1 MPVTQFPDE
10 WLAQSVEGLT
20 PERLQELR
28 ATADSSRTLWDCVV
42 TAKIATDAQIIEKLS
57 HRFRLKIADASRLDL
72 TARDGVPEQLA
83 RRYRVLPLR
92 LTDSFL
98 ELGTA
103 NPFDLDAE
111 KALAFATAREI
122 RLFLLPPS
130 KISEKLD
137 EMYRSDK
144 AIDKL
149 LEGMGDQEVTML
161 SNAPPPEE
169 LNISEADASQKPV
182 VRLVDMIIS
191 EGILSRASDIH
202 VEPEEGGVAVRYR
215 IDGVLRQVM
224 KIPRQAGLP
233 LISRIKIMSS
243 LDIAD
248 RLRPQDGR
256 ARVAVNGQ
264 PIDLRVSTLP
274 AQLGEKVVIRILDSR
289 ATVKS
294 LDSLGLNAGEA
305 EAIKRLL
312 ENHEGIL
319 LVTGPTG
326 SGKTTTL
333 YSCINQIKS
342 EGVNIVT
349 VEDPVEYRMQG
360 IVQVQVQE
368 KAGLT
373 FASALRSI
381 LRQDPNV
388 VLIGE
393 IRDRE
398 TAQIAV
404 QASLTGHLVLS
415 TLHTNDAANAVTR
428 LVDIGVEAYKIAAA
442 LRGVVAQRL
451 MRKLC
456 PTCKEVWMEAPA
468 DRLKKW
474 IPKGTPLYRAAGCP
488 DCAMTGYRG
497 RFGIIEVLTVSAEV
511 ERRIAA
517 GETAEHIAGA
527 ARRSGMKGL
536 WDSGLAHVLR
546 GESTL
551 DELTRVVDIPEED
564 DHPTDAAAASRR
576 SASGGKARS
585 GSPQGAAVAFT
596 EPAHSAAPEELT
608 AHFELLEEP
617 EPPRVS
623 GPHGLPARKV
633 LLVDDED
640 SLRKVVK
647 DLLERDGYIV
657 SEARDGV
664 QALDQVD
671 RVGPDIIVLDLNMP
685 GLDGYGVLS
694 HLRSRPATADIPVI
708 VLTAK
713 SDEDNE
719 VRVFELGADD
729 FLTKPFRARALSAR
743 WETVHGHI
751 EPGETPVQA
760 ALRELREETGLEPA
774 RLYNVSRV
782 EAFYRHQTNEVV
794 LIPVFAGVVE
804 ARAAVRHSAEHD
816 RAEWLAP
823 PEASARFAWP
833 RERRALD
840 DVLSILRSGDAGLLE
855 DVLRVC

>member
-1 MPVTQFPDE
+1 MAETYFPDE
-10 WLAQSVEGLT
+10 WLAHSLVEVLT
-20 PERLQELR
+20 PELLGELR
-28 ATADSSRTLWDCVV
+28 GKAAPSATLWETVV
-42 TAKIATDAQIIEKLS
+42 AQKIATDEQILS
-57 HRFRLKIADASRLDL
+57 ALSTRFRLKLADVGQLEPAVKEK
-72 TARDGVPEQLA
+72 VPEQLA
-83 RRYRVLPLR
+83 RRFHVLPLR
-92 LTDSFL
+92 VTDSYL
-98 ELGTA
+98 EVATA

-122 RLFLLPPS
+122 RTLLLAPS
-130 KISEKLD
+130 KIAEKLD
-137 EMYRSDK
+137 ELYRPEK
-144 AIDKL
+144 AVDKL
-149 LEGMGDQEVTML
+149 LQGMGSSAELVQL
-161 SNAPPPEE
+161 SDAPPPEE
-169 LNISEADASQKPV
+169 IAISEAEASQRPV
-182 VRLVDMIIS
+182 VRLVDLIIS
-191 EGILSRASDIH
+191 EGILARSSDIH
-202 VEPEEGGVAVRYR
+202 IEPEEGGVAVRYR

-294 LDSLGLNAGEA
+294 LESLGLNAGET
-305 EAIKRLL
+305 EGIKALL
-312 ENHEGIL
+312 ENHEGII

-373 FASALRSI
+373 FAAALRSI

-388 VLIGE
+388 VLVGE

-442 LRGVVAQRL
+442 LRGVIAQRL

-456 PTCKEVWMEAPA
+456 PTCKEVWMETPP
-468 DRLKKW
+468 DRLRMW
-474 IPKGTPLYRAAGCP
+474 VPKGTPLYRAAGCP

-497 RFGIIEVLTVSAEV
+497 RFSIMEVLPMTQEL

-517 GETAEHIAGA
+517 GETAEQIAGA
-527 ARRSGMKGL
+527 ARRTGMKGL

-551 DELTRVVDIPEED
+551 DELTRVVDIPQED
-564 DHPTDAAAASRR
+564 DGPLASPVETGRR
-576 SASGGKARS
+576 ASGAIARPRFTPAA
-585 GSPQGAAVAFT
+585 GSAVA
-596 EPAHSAAPEELT
+596 EPPPPPLPSPSREALS

-617 EPPRVS
+617 PAPRRS
-623 GPHGLPARKV
+623 GPHGEIAVKV

-640 SLRKVVK
+640 SLRKVMRE
-647 DLLERDGYIV
+647 LLERDGYAV
-657 SEARDGV
+657 TEARDGV

-671 RVGPDIIVLDLNMP
+671 RVGPDIIVLDLNLP

-694 HLRSRPATADIPVI
+694 HLRSRPATAHIPVI

-713 SDEDNE
+713 GDEDNE

-729 FLTKPFRARALSAR
+729 FLMKPFRARALSAR
-743 WETVHGHI
+743 
-751 EPGETPVQA
+751 
-760 ALRELREETGLEPA
+760 LEA
-774 RLYNVSRV
+774 
-782 EAFYRHQTNEVV
+782 V
-794 LIPVFAGVVE
+794 LG
-804 ARAAVRHSAEHD
+804 
-816 RAEWLAP
+816 
-823 PEASARFAWP
+823 
-833 RERRALD
+833 RR
-840 DVLSILRSGDAGLLE
+840 R
-855 DVLRVC
+855 

>member
-1 MPVTQFPDE
+1 MPVNAFPDE

-28 ATADSSRTLWDCVV
+28 AKAESGRTLWATVV
-42 TAKIATDAQIIEKLS
+42 AEKIATDAEIIEKLS
-57 HRFRLKIADASRLDL
+57 HRFRLKLADTSKIDL
-72 TARDGVPEQLA
+72 SARDGVPEQIA
-83 RRYRVLPLR
+83 RRYQVLPLR
-92 LTDSFL
+92 LTDSYL

-122 RLFLLPPS
+122 RLFLLAPS

-149 LEGMGDQEVTML
+149 LEGMGDQEVTTL
-161 SNAPPPEE
+161 KEAPPPEE

-294 LDSLGLNAGEA
+294 LDSLGLNPGEG

-333 YSCINQIKS
+333 YSAINQIKS

-373 FASALRSI
+373 FAAALRSI

-388 VLIGE
+388 VLVGE
-393 IRDRE
+393 IRDKE

-428 LVDIGVEAYKIAAA
+428 LVDIGVESYKIAAS

-456 PTCKEVWMEAPA
+456 PTCKEVWMEAPPE
-468 DRLKKW
+468 RLQRW

-497 RFGIIEVLTVSAEV
+497 RFSILEILTMTPEL
-511 ERRIAA
+511 ERLIAA
-517 GETAEHIAGA
+517 GEAANRIAEA
-527 ARRSGMKGL
+527 AQRGGMKSL
-536 WDSGLAHVLR
+536 WDSGLAHVTR

-551 DELTRVVDIPEED
+551 DELTRVVDIPDEPEA
-564 DHPTDAAAASRR
+564 PQPQARASRGSTAQR
-576 SASGGKARS
+576 SSAPG
-585 GSPQGAAVAFT
+585 T
-596 EPAHSAAPEELT
+596 ESVPHEAAPPAAPVST
-608 AHFELLEEP
+608 HFDLLDEQATP
-617 EPPRVS
+617 ARRS
-623 GPHGLPARKV
+623 GPHGLPASKV

-640 SLRKVVK
+640 SLRKVMR
-647 DLLERDGYIV
+647 DLLERDGYV
-657 SEARDGV
+657 VTEARDGV

-671 RVGPDIIVLDLNMP
+671 RVGPDIIVLDLNLP

-694 HLRSRPATADIPVI
+694 HLRSRPATANIPVI

-713 SDEDNE
+713 GDEDNE

-743 WETVHGHI
+743 
-751 EPGETPVQA
+751 
-760 ALRELREETGLEPA
+760 LEA
-774 RLYNVSRV
+774 
-782 EAFYRHQTNEVV
+782 V
-794 LIPVFAGVVE
+794 LG
-804 ARAAVRHSAEHD
+804 
-816 RAEWLAP
+816 
-823 PEASARFAWP
+823 
-833 RERRALD
+833 RR
-840 DVLSILRSGDAGLLE
+840 R
-855 DVLRVC
+855 

>member
-1 MPVTQFPDE
+1 MADTNFPDE
-10 WLAQSVEGLT
+10 WLAHSLEGVLT
-20 PERLQELR
+20 PELLVELR
-28 ATADSSRTLWDCVV
+28 TKALAGQTLWETLVAQKVV
-42 TAKIATDAQIIEKLS
+42 NDEQILTALS
-57 HRFRLKIADASRLDL
+57 TRFRLKLADVKEVDL
-72 TARDGVPEQLA
+72 TVKEKVPEQLA
-83 RRYRVLPLR
+83 RRYQILPLR
-92 LTDSFL
+92 VTDSFL
-98 ELGTA
+98 EIATA

-122 RLFLLPPS
+122 RMQLLAPS

-137 EMYRSDK
+137 EVYRPEKTLDK
-144 AIDKL
+144 MFQQM
-149 LEGMGDQEVTML
+149 EGSPELVQLVEEVGPDEIAV
-161 SNAPPPEE
+161 SEE
-169 LNISEADASQKPV
+169 QASQRPI
-182 VRLVDMIIS
+182 VRLVDLIIS
-191 EGILSRASDIH
+191 EAILARSSDIH
-202 VEPEEGGVAVRYR
+202 IEPEEGGVAVRYR
-215 IDGVLRQVM
+215 IDGVLRQQM

-274 AQLGEKVVIRILDSR
+274 ASLGEKVVIRILDSR

-294 LDSLGLNAGEA
+294 LDSLGLNPQEV
-305 EAIKRLL
+305 EAIRRLL

-415 TLHTNDAANAVTR
+415 TLHTNDASNAVTR

-442 LRGVVAQRL
+442 LRGVLAQRL

-456 PTCKEVWMEAPA
+456 PTCKEVWIEAPA

-474 IPKGTPLYRAAGCP
+474 VPKGTPLYRAAGCP

-497 RFGIIEVLTVSAEV
+497 RFSIVEVLTVTAEV
-511 ERRIAA
+511 ERRIAS

-527 ARRSGMKGL
+527 ARRGGMKGL
-536 WDSGLAHVLR
+536 WESGLEHVLR

-551 DELTRVVDIPEED
+551 DELTRVVDIPQED
-564 DHPTDAAAASRR
+564 ERPSGPAAAPRR
-576 SASGGKARS
+576 PG
-585 GSPQGAAVAFT
+585 GAAPQPYLA
-596 EPAHSAAPEELT
+596 PHSGAALGADT
-608 AHFELLEEP
+608 APDALVEHFELLEEP
-617 EPPRVS
+617 APPRVS
-623 GPHGLPARKV
+623 GAHGAPARKV

-685 GLDGYGVLS
+685 GLDG
-694 HLRSRPATADIPVI
+694 
-708 VLTAK
+708 
-713 SDEDNE
+713 
-719 VRVFELGADD
+719 
-729 FLTKPFRARALSAR
+729 
-743 WETVHGHI
+743 
-751 EPGETPVQA
+751 
-760 ALRELREETGLEPA
+760 
-774 RLYNVSRV
+774 
-782 EAFYRHQTNEVV
+782 
-794 LIPVFAGVVE
+794 
-804 ARAAVRHSAEHD
+804 
-816 RAEWLAP
+816 
-823 PEASARFAWP
+823 
-833 RERRALD
+833 
-840 DVLSILRSGDAGLLE
+840 
-855 DVLRVC
+855 

>member
-1 MPVTQFPDE
+1 MADTPFPDE
-10 WLAQSVEGLT
+10 WLVHSLSLEGVLT
-20 PERLQELR
+20 PERLTELR
-28 ATADSSRTLWDCVV
+28 AKAPPGQTLWQALVAEKV
-42 TAKIATDAQIIEKLS
+42 ATDEQILTALS
-57 HRFRLKIADASRLDL
+57 TRFRLKLADVHAVNP
-72 TARDGVPEQLA
+72 AVKEKVPEALA
-83 RRYRVLPLR
+83 RRYHILPLR
-92 LTDSFL
+92 VTDSFL
-98 ELGTA
+98 EVATA

-122 RLFLLPPS
+122 RMLLLSPS
-130 KISEKLD
+130 KIAEKLD
-137 EMYRSDK
+137 ELYRPEK
-144 AIDKL
+144 AVDKL
-149 LEGMGDQEVTML
+149 LEGMESSAEFEHLQERQP
-161 SNAPPPEE
+161 ADE
-169 LNISEADASQKPV
+169 IAASEAEASQRPV
-182 VRLVDMIIS
+182 VRLVDLIIS
-191 EGILSRASDIH
+191 EGILARSSDIH
-202 VEPEEGGVAVRYR
+202 IEPEEGGVAVRYR

-233 LISRIKIMSS
+233 LISRIKIMSA

-274 AQLGEKVVIRILDSR
+274 AALGEKVVIRILDSR

-294 LDSLGLNAGEA
+294 LESLGLNANETDG
-305 EAIKRLL
+305 IKRLL
-312 ENHEGIL
+312 ENHEGII

-388 VLIGE
+388 VLVGE

-456 PTCKEVWMEAPA
+456 PTCKEVWMEAPPE
-468 DRLKKW
+468 RLKKW
-474 IPKGTPLYRAAGCP
+474 LPIGTPLYRAAGCP

-497 RFGIIEVLTVSAEV
+497 RFSILEVMTMSPEL

-517 GETAEHIAGA
+517 GETADKIAA
-527 ARRSGMKGL
+527 AGRRAGMKFL
-536 WDSGLAHVLR
+536 WESGLAHVLR
-546 GESTL
+546 GESTI
-551 DELTRVVDIPEED
+551 DELLRVVDIPVEEEQVAE
-564 DHPTDAAAASRR
+564 P
-576 SASGGKARS
+576 
-585 GSPQGAAVAFT
+585 AVASPLPPPAPSGRAAGHARAGPPASPSAHP
-596 EPAHSAAPEELT
+596 EPLG
-608 AHFELLEEP
+608 AHFDLLEEP
-617 EPPRVS
+617 PAPRTS
-623 GPHGLPARKV
+623 GAHGEPARKV

-640 SLRKVVK
+640 SLRKVMK
-647 DLLERDGYIV
+647 DLLERDGYLV
-657 SEARDGV
+657 TEARDGV

-671 RVGPDIIVLDLNMP
+671 RVGPDIIVLDLNLP

-694 HLRSRPATADIPVI
+694 HLRSRPATATIPVI

-713 SDEDNE
+713 GDEDNE

-729 FLTKPFRARALSAR
+729 FLSKPFRARALSAR
-743 WETVHGHI
+743 
-751 EPGETPVQA
+751 
-760 ALRELREETGLEPA
+760 LEA
-774 RLYNVSRV
+774 
-782 EAFYRHQTNEVV
+782 V
-794 LIPVFAGVVE
+794 LG
-804 ARAAVRHSAEHD
+804 R
-816 RAEWLAP
+816 
-823 PEASARFAWP
+823 
-833 RERRALD
+833 RRAH
-840 DVLSILRSGDAGLLE
+840 
-855 DVLRVC
+855 

>member
-1 MPVTQFPDE
+1 MPVASFPDE
-10 WLAQSVEGLT
+10 WLAQSLEGLIT
-20 PERLQELR
+20 PELLDQLR
-28 ATADSSRTLWDCVV
+28 GKAESGRTLWEMLV
-42 TAKIATDAQIIEKLS
+42 AEKLATDAEIIDKLS
-57 HRFRLKIADASRLDL
+57 HRFRLKIADTTKMDASGRE
-72 TARDGVPEQLA
+72 GVPEQLA

-98 ELGTA
+98 ELATS

-122 RLFLLPPS
+122 RLLLLAPS
-130 KISEKLD
+130 KINEKLD
-137 EMYRSDK
+137 EMYRPEK

-149 LEGMGDQEVTML
+149 LEGMGDAEVTTL
-161 SNAPPPEE
+161 KDAPAPEE

-294 LDSLGLNAGEA
+294 LDSLGLNPGEA

-312 ENHEGIL
+312 ENHEGII

-333 YSCINQIKS
+333 YSAINQIKS

-349 VEDPVEYRMQG
+349 VEDPVEYRMPG

-373 FASALRSI
+373 FAAALRSI

-393 IRDRE
+393 IRDKE

-428 LVDIGVEAYKIAAA
+428 LVDIGVEAYKIAAS

-456 PTCKEVWMEAPA
+456 PTCKEVWMEAPPE
-468 DRLKKW
+468 RLRRW
-474 IPKGTPLYRAAGCP
+474 IPAGTPLYRHAGCP

-497 RFGIIEVLTVSAEV
+497 RFSILEILTMSPEL
-511 ERRIAA
+511 ERRIAG
-517 GETAEHIAGA
+517 GEAADRIADA
-527 ARRSGMKGL
+527 AKRGGMKTL
-536 WDSGLAHVLR
+536 WDSGLAHVTR
-546 GESTL
+546 GESTIE
-551 DELTRVVDIPEED
+551 ELCRVVDIPSEEA
-564 DHPTDAAAASRR
+564 PAEPEAAARAPGTRQ
-576 SASGGKARS
+576 SGAGPLEGMRFTPAPGTVTVPVEPVSTHFDLLEEAAPPQRRS
-585 GSPQGAAVAFT
+585 GSHGQ
-596 EPAHSAAPEELT
+596 PAS
-608 AHFELLEEP
+608 
-617 EPPRVS
+617 
-623 GPHGLPARKV
+623 KV

-640 SLRKVVK
+640 SLRKVMK

-657 SEARDGV
+657 TEARDGV

-671 RVGPDIIVLDLNMP
+671 RVGPDIIVLDLNLP

-694 HLRSRPATADIPVI
+694 HLRSRPATANIPVI

-713 SDEDNE
+713 GDEDNE

-729 FLTKPFRARALSAR
+729 FLTKPFRARAL
-743 WETVHGHI
+743 T
-751 EPGETPVQA
+751 
-760 ALRELREETGLEPA
+760 A
-774 RLYNVSRV
+774 RL
-782 EAFYRHQTNEVV
+782 EAV
-794 LIPVFAGVVE
+794 LG
-804 ARAAVRHSAEHD
+804 
-816 RAEWLAP
+816 
-823 PEASARFAWP
+823 
-833 RERRALD
+833 RR
-840 DVLSILRSGDAGLLE
+840 R
-855 DVLRVC
+855 

>member
-1 MPVTQFPDE
+1 MPVNAFPDE

-28 ATADSSRTLWDCVV
+28 GKAESGRTLWASVV
-42 TAKIATDAQIIEKLS
+42 AEKIATDAEIIEKLS
-57 HRFRLKIADASRLDL
+57 HRFRLKVADTSKIDL

-83 RRYRVLPLR
+83 RRYHVLPLR

-122 RLFLLPPS
+122 RLFLLAPS
-130 KISEKLD
+130 RISEKLD

-149 LEGMGDQEVTML
+149 LEGMGDQEVMTL
-161 SNAPPPEE
+161 KDAPPPEE

-294 LDSLGLNAGEA
+294 LDTLGLNPGEA

-333 YSCINQIKS
+333 YSAINQIKS

-373 FASALRSI
+373 FAAALRSI

-388 VLIGE
+388 VLVGE
-393 IRDRE
+393 IRDKE

-428 LVDIGVEAYKIAAA
+428 LVDIGVESYKIAAS

-456 PTCKEVWMEAPA
+456 PTCKEVWMEAPPE
-468 DRLKKW
+468 RLRRW
-474 IPKGTPLYRAAGCP
+474 IPSGTPLYRAAGCP

-497 RFGIIEVLTVSAEV
+497 RFSILEILTMTPEL
-511 ERRIAA
+511 ERLIAA
-517 GETAEHIAGA
+517 GEAADRIAQA
-527 ARRSGMKGL
+527 AQRGGMKSL
-536 WDSGLAHVLR
+536 WDSGLAHVAR

-551 DELTRVVDIPEED
+551 DELTRVVDIPDEPEA
-564 DHPTDAAAASRR
+564 PPQAETRASRG
-576 SASGGKARS
+576 SAGVRRP
-585 GSPQGAAVAFT
+585 SPPGTFGVPQ
-596 EPAHSAAPEELT
+596 EAAPPAAPVST
-608 AHFELLEEP
+608 HFDLLEEHSP
-617 EPPRVS
+617 
-623 GPHGLPARKV
+623 PARRSGAHGQPASKV

-640 SLRKVVK
+640 SLRKVMR
-647 DLLERDGYIV
+647 DLLERDGYV
-657 SEARDGV
+657 VTEARDGV

-671 RVGPDIIVLDLNMP
+671 RVGPDIIVLDLNLP

-694 HLRSRPATADIPVI
+694 HLRSRPATANIPVI

-713 SDEDNE
+713 GDEDNE

-743 WETVHGHI
+743 
-751 EPGETPVQA
+751 
-760 ALRELREETGLEPA
+760 LEA
-774 RLYNVSRV
+774 
-782 EAFYRHQTNEVV
+782 V
-794 LIPVFAGVVE
+794 LG
-804 ARAAVRHSAEHD
+804 
-816 RAEWLAP
+816 
-823 PEASARFAWP
+823 
-833 RERRALD
+833 RR
-840 DVLSILRSGDAGLLE
+840 R
-855 DVLRVC
+855 

>member
-1 MPVTQFPDE
+1 MADTNFPDE
-10 WLAQSVEGLT
+10 WLVHSLEGVLT
-20 PERLQELR
+20 PERLVELR
-28 ATADSSRTLWDCVV
+28 AKAVPQATLWETLV
-42 TAKIATDAQIIEKLS
+42 AQRVASDDQILS
-57 HRFRLKIADASRLDL
+57 ALSTRFRLKLADLANMDPA
-72 TARDGVPEQLA
+72 AREKVPEQVA
-83 RRYRVLPLR
+83 RRYRILPLQA
-92 LTDSFL
+92 TDSYL
-98 ELGTA
+98 EVATA

-122 RLFLLPPS
+122 RMRLLAPS
-130 KISEKLD
+130 KIAEKLD
-137 EMYRSDK
+137 ELYRPEK
-144 AIDKL
+144 ALDKL
-149 LEGMGDQEVTML
+149 LSGMESSAELVQLQEQL
-161 SNAPPPEE
+161 APDE
-169 LNISEADASQKPV
+169 IAASEAEASQRPV
-182 VRLVDMIIS
+182 VRLVDLIIS
-191 EGILSRASDIH
+191 EGILARSSDIH
-202 VEPEEGGVAVRYR
+202 IEPEEGGVAVRYR

-274 AQLGEKVVIRILDSR
+274 ASLGEKVVIRILDSR

-294 LDSLGLNAGEA
+294 LESLGLSPGET

-312 ENHEGIL
+312 ENREGIL

-349 VEDPVEYRMQG
+349 VEDPVEYRMPG

-456 PTCKEVWMEAPA
+456 PTCKEVWMETPP
-468 DRLKKW
+468 DRIKPW
-474 IPKGTPLYRAAGCP
+474 VPTGTPLYRAAGCP

-497 RFGIIEVLTVSAEV
+497 RFSILEVLTVSPEV

-517 GETAEHIAGA
+517 GETAEHIATA
-527 ARRSGMKGL
+527 ARRSGMKSL

-551 DELTRVVDIPEED
+551 DELTRVVEIPQDDDAPPEAPSAPRKSGAVRAPSRLSPHGETALIPE
-564 DHPTDAAAASRR
+564 P
-576 SASGGKARS
+576 
-585 GSPQGAAVAFT
+585 V
-596 EPAHSAAPEELT
+596 AAPDTLT
-608 AHFELLEEP
+608 ANFELLEEP
-617 EPPRVS
+617 APPRRS
-623 GPHGLPARKV
+623 GPHGQPAIKV

-640 SLRKVVK
+640 SLRKVMR
-647 DLLERDGYIV
+647 DLLERDGYDV
-657 SEARDGV
+657 AEARDGV
-664 QALDQVD
+664 QALDQID
-671 RVGPDIIVLDLNMP
+671 RVGPDIIVLDLNLP

-694 HLRSRPATADIPVI
+694 HLRSRPATAAIPVI

-713 SDEDNE
+713 GDEDNE

-743 WETVHGHI
+743 
-751 EPGETPVQA
+751 
-760 ALRELREETGLEPA
+760 LEA
-774 RLYNVSRV
+774 
-782 EAFYRHQTNEVV
+782 V
-794 LIPVFAGVVE
+794 LG
-804 ARAAVRHSAEHD
+804 
-816 RAEWLAP
+816 
-823 PEASARFAWP
+823 
-833 RERRALD
+833 RR
-840 DVLSILRSGDAGLLE
+840 R
-855 DVLRVC
+855 

>member
-1 MPVTQFPDE
+1 MADTNFPDE
-10 WLAQSVEGLT
+10 WLARSLEGVLS
-20 PERLQELR
+20 PELLVELR
-28 ATADSSRTLWDCVV
+28 TKAQPGQTLWETLVAQKIVSDDQIL
-42 TAKIATDAQIIEKLS
+42 TALS
-57 HRFRLKIADASRLDL
+57 TRFRLKLADVKDV
-72 TARDGVPEQLA
+72 DPGVKEKVPEQLA
-83 RRYRVLPLR
+83 RRYHVLPLR
-92 LTDSFL
+92 VTDSFL
-98 ELGTA
+98 EVATA

-111 KALAFATAREI
+111 KTLAFATAREI
-122 RLFLLPPS
+122 RMQLLAPS
-130 KISEKLD
+130 KINEKLD
-137 EMYRSDK
+137 ELYRPEKALDK
-144 AIDKL
+144 MFQQM
-149 LEGMGDQEVTML
+149 EGSPEMVQLVEAG
-161 SNAPPPEE
+161 PEE
-169 LNISEADASQKPV
+169 IAVSEEQASQRPI
-182 VRLVDMIIS
+182 VRLVDLIIS
-191 EGILSRASDIH
+191 EAILARSSDIH
-202 VEPEEGGVAVRYR
+202 IEPEEGGVAVRYR
-215 IDGVLRQVM
+215 IDGVLRQQM

-274 AQLGEKVVIRILDSR
+274 AALGEKVVIRILDSR
-289 ATVKS
+289 ATVKT
-294 LDSLGLNAGEA
+294 LDSLGLSPDEVEG
-305 EAIKRLL
+305 IGRLL

-388 VLIGE
+388 VLVGE

-456 PTCKEVWMEAPA
+456 PTCKEVWMEAPP
-468 DRLKKW
+468 DRLKPW

-497 RFGIIEVLTVSAEV
+497 RFSIMEVLTVTPEV
-511 ERRIAA
+511 ESRIAA
-517 GETAEHIAGA
+517 GEPAERIAKA
-527 ARRSGMKGL
+527 ARHGGMKSL

-546 GESTL
+546 GESTV
-551 DELTRVVDIPEED
+551 DELMRVVDVPQED
-564 DHPTDAAAASRR
+564 VAEPVPAPGGRRPSSGMSASR
-576 SASGGKARS
+576 G
-585 GSPQGAAVAFT
+585 T
-596 EPAHSAAPEELT
+596 PAPPAGTFAAPPATSPVEPLA
-608 AHFELLEEP
+608 AHFDLLEEP
-617 EPPRVS
+617 PRSRVS
-623 GPHGLPARKV
+623 GPHGELAVKV

-640 SLRKVVK
+640 SLRKVMR
-647 DLLERDGYIV
+647 DLLERDGYSV

-664 QALDQVD
+664 QALDQID
-671 RVGPDIIVLDLNMP
+671 RVGPDIIVLDLNLP

-694 HLRSRPATADIPVI
+694 HLRSRPATASIPVI

-713 SDEDNE
+713 GDEDNE

-743 WETVHGHI
+743 
-751 EPGETPVQA
+751 
-760 ALRELREETGLEPA
+760 LEA
-774 RLYNVSRV
+774 
-782 EAFYRHQTNEVV
+782 V
-794 LIPVFAGVVE
+794 LG
-804 ARAAVRHSAEHD
+804 
-816 RAEWLAP
+816 
-823 PEASARFAWP
+823 
-833 RERRALD
+833 RR
-840 DVLSILRSGDAGLLE
+840 R
-855 DVLRVC
+855 

>member
-1 MPVTQFPDE
+1 MADTNFPDE
-10 WLAQSVEGLT
+10 WLARSLEGVLS
-20 PERLQELR
+20 PELLVELR
-28 ATADSSRTLWDCVV
+28 TKAQPGQTLWETLVAQKIVSDDQIL
-42 TAKIATDAQIIEKLS
+42 TALS
-57 HRFRLKIADASRLDL
+57 TRFRLKLADVKDV
-72 TARDGVPEQLA
+72 DPGVKEKVPEQLA
-83 RRYRVLPLR
+83 RRYHVLPLR
-92 LTDSFL
+92 VTDSFL
-98 ELGTA
+98 EVATA

-111 KALAFATAREI
+111 KTLAFATAREI
-122 RLFLLPPS
+122 RMQLLAPS
-130 KISEKLD
+130 KINEKLD
-137 EMYRSDK
+137 ELYRPEKALDK
-144 AIDKL
+144 MFQQM
-149 LEGMGDQEVTML
+149 EGSPEMVQLVEAG
-161 SNAPPPEE
+161 PEE
-169 LNISEADASQKPV
+169 IAVSEEQASQRPI
-182 VRLVDMIIS
+182 VRLVDLIIS
-191 EGILSRASDIH
+191 EAILARSSDIH
-202 VEPEEGGVAVRYR
+202 IEPEEGGVAVRYR
-215 IDGVLRQVM
+215 IDGVLRQQM

-274 AQLGEKVVIRILDSR
+274 AALGEKVVIRILDSR
-289 ATVKS
+289 ATVKT
-294 LDSLGLNAGEA
+294 LDSLGLSPDEVEG
-305 EAIKRLL
+305 IGRLL

-388 VLIGE
+388 VLVGE

-456 PTCKEVWMEAPA
+456 PTCKEVWMEAPP
-468 DRLKKW
+468 DRLKPW

-497 RFGIIEVLTVSAEV
+497 RFSIMEVLTVTPEV
-511 ERRIAA
+511 ESRIAA
-517 GETAEHIAGA
+517 GEPAERIAKA
-527 ARRSGMKGL
+527 ARRGGMKSL

-546 GESTL
+546 GESTV
-551 DELTRVVDIPEED
+551 DELMRVVDVPQED
-564 DHPTDAAAASRR
+564 VAEPVPAPGGRRPSSGMSASR
-576 SASGGKARS
+576 G
-585 GSPQGAAVAFT
+585 T
-596 EPAHSAAPEELT
+596 PAPPAGTFAAPPATSPVEPLA
-608 AHFELLEEP
+608 AHFDLLEEP
-617 EPPRVS
+617 PRPRVS
-623 GPHGLPARKV
+623 GPHGELAVKV

-640 SLRKVVK
+640 SLRKVMR
-647 DLLERDGYIV
+647 DLLERDGYSV

-664 QALDQVD
+664 QALDQID
-671 RVGPDIIVLDLNMP
+671 RVGPDIIVLDLNLP

-694 HLRSRPATADIPVI
+694 HLRSRPATASIPVI

-713 SDEDNE
+713 GDEDNE

-743 WETVHGHI
+743 
-751 EPGETPVQA
+751 
-760 ALRELREETGLEPA
+760 LEA
-774 RLYNVSRV
+774 
-782 EAFYRHQTNEVV
+782 V
-794 LIPVFAGVVE
+794 LG
-804 ARAAVRHSAEHD
+804 
-816 RAEWLAP
+816 
-823 PEASARFAWP
+823 
-833 RERRALD
+833 RR
-840 DVLSILRSGDAGLLE
+840 R
-855 DVLRVC
+855 

>member
-1 MPVTQFPDE
+1 MAEKYFPDE
-10 WLAQSVEGLT
+10 WLVPSLGEVLT
-20 PERLQELR
+20 PELLAELR
-28 ATADSSRTLWDCVV
+28 GKAEPSATLWDTLV
-42 TAKIATDAQIIEKLS
+42 AGKIATDERILTALS
-57 HRFRLKIADASRLDL
+57 TRFRLKLADLAQLEP
-72 TARDGVPEQLA
+72 AVKEKVPEQLA
-83 RRYRVLPLR
+83 RRFHVLPIR
-92 LTDSFL
+92 VTDSFL
-98 ELGTA
+98 EVATA

-111 KALAFATAREI
+111 KALAFATAREV
-122 RLFLLPPS
+122 RTLLLAPS

-137 EMYRSDK
+137 ELYRPEK
-144 AIDKL
+144 AVDKL
-149 LEGMGDQEVTML
+149 LQGMETSAELVQLADQP
-161 SNAPPPEE
+161 APEE
-169 LNISEADASQKPV
+169 IVISEAEASQRPV
-182 VRLVDMIIS
+182 VRLVDLIIS
-191 EGILSRASDIH
+191 EGILQRSSDIH
-202 VEPEEGGVAVRYR
+202 IEPEEGGVAVRYR

-233 LISRIKIMSS
+233 LISRIKIMSA

-274 AQLGEKVVIRILDSR
+274 ASLGEKVVIRILDSR

-294 LDSLGLNAGEA
+294 LDSLGLSAGES
-305 EAIKRLL
+305 EAIRALL
-312 ENHEGIL
+312 DNREGII

-333 YSCINQIKS
+333 YSCINLIKS

-349 VEDPVEYRMQG
+349 VEDPVEYRIQG

-373 FASALRSI
+373 FAAALRSI

-451 MRKLC
+451 MRRLC
-456 PTCKEVWMEAPA
+456 PTCKEVWMETPSERLAP
-468 DRLKKW
+468 W
-474 IPKGTPLYRAAGCP
+474 VPKGTPLYRAAGCP

-497 RFGIIEVLTVSAEV
+497 RFSIIEVLSVTAEV

-517 GETAEHIAGA
+517 GETAEHIATA
-527 ARRSGMKGL
+527 ARRAGMKGM

-551 DELTRVVDIPEED
+551 DELTRVVDGPQAD
-564 DHPTDAAAASRR
+564 DGP
-576 SASGGKARS
+576 
-585 GSPQGAAVAFT
+585 SP
-596 EPAHSAAPEELT
+596 PSAAPGRRSSGATRQPGIASPAGATVAERLAPAANELS

-617 EPPRVS
+617 AAPRRS
-623 GPHGLPARKV
+623 GPQGEIAVKV

-640 SLRKVVK
+640 SLRKVMRE
-647 DLLERDGYIV
+647 LLERDGYVV

-671 RVGPDIIVLDLNMP
+671 RVGPDIIVLDLNLP

-713 SDEDNE
+713 GDEDNE

-743 WETVHGHI
+743 
-751 EPGETPVQA
+751 
-760 ALRELREETGLEPA
+760 LEA
-774 RLYNVSRV
+774 
-782 EAFYRHQTNEVV
+782 V
-794 LIPVFAGVVE
+794 LG
-804 ARAAVRHSAEHD
+804 
-816 RAEWLAP
+816 
-823 PEASARFAWP
+823 
-833 RERRALD
+833 RR
-840 DVLSILRSGDAGLLE
+840 R
-855 DVLRVC
+855 

>member
-10 WLAQSVEGLT
+10 WLAQSLEGLT
-20 PERLQELR
+20 PERLQALR
-28 ATADSSRTLWDCVV
+28 AKAESGRTLWECLV
-42 TAKIATDAQIIEKLS
+42 AEKIATDAEIIDKLS
-57 HRFRLKIADASRLDL
+57 HRFRLKVGDASKIDV

-122 RLFLLPPS
+122 RLFLLAPS

-137 EMYRSDK
+137 EMYRADK

-149 LEGMGDQEVTML
+149 LEGMGDEEVMTTL
-161 SNAPPPEE
+161 SEAPPPEE

-294 LDSLGLNAGEA
+294 LDSLGLNPGEA

-333 YSCINQIKS
+333 YSAINQIKS

-373 FASALRSI
+373 FAAALRSI

-388 VLIGE
+388 VLVGE
-393 IRDRE
+393 IRDKE

-428 LVDIGVEAYKIAAA
+428 LVDIGVESYKIAAS

-456 PTCKEVWMEAPA
+456 LTCKEVWMEAPPE
-468 DRLKKW
+468 RLRRW

-497 RFGIIEVLTVSAEV
+497 RFSILEILTMTPEL
-511 ERRIAA
+511 ERLIAA
-517 GETAEHIAGA
+517 GEVADRIADA
-527 ARRSGMKGL
+527 AQRGGMKSL
-536 WDSGLAHVLR
+536 WDSGLAHVTR

-551 DELTRVVDIPEED
+551 EELTRVVDIPAEAEAPS
-564 DHPTDAAAASRR
+564 HP
-576 SASGGKARS
+576 
-585 GSPQGAAVAFT
+585 
-596 EPAHSAAPEELT
+596 PAPVIAAPERASPVST
-608 AHFELLEEP
+608 VFDLLEEP
-617 EPPRVS
+617 AP
-623 GPHGLPARKV
+623 PARRSGAHGQPASKV

-640 SLRKVVK
+640 SLRKVMR

-657 SEARDGV
+657 TEARDGV

-671 RVGPDIIVLDLNMP
+671 RVGPDIIVLDLNLP

-694 HLRSRPATADIPVI
+694 HLRSRPATANIPVI

-713 SDEDNE
+713 GDEDNE

-743 WETVHGHI
+743 
-751 EPGETPVQA
+751 
-760 ALRELREETGLEPA
+760 LEA
-774 RLYNVSRV
+774 
-782 EAFYRHQTNEVV
+782 V
-794 LIPVFAGVVE
+794 LG
-804 ARAAVRHSAEHD
+804 
-816 RAEWLAP
+816 
-823 PEASARFAWP
+823 
-833 RERRALD
+833 RR
-840 DVLSILRSGDAGLLE
+840 R
-855 DVLRVC
+855 

>member
-1 MPVTQFPDE
+1 MTDIAFPDE
-10 WLAQSVEGLT
+10 WLGRSLEGILT
-20 PERLQELR
+20 PERLDEVR
-28 ATADSSRTLWDCVV
+28 GKAEPNRTLWETLVAQNVV
-42 TAKIATDAQIIEKLS
+42 SDEQILDALS
-57 HRFRLKIADASRLDL
+57 SRFRLKICDL
-72 TARDGVPEQLA
+72 TQLDAKVKDGIPEALA
-83 RRYRVLPLR
+83 RRYRILPLR

-98 ELGTA
+98 EVATA

-111 KALAFATAREI
+111 KALAFATAREV
-122 RLFLLPPS
+122 RTLLLSPS
-130 KISEKLD
+130 KIAEKLD
-137 EMYRSDK
+137 EMYRPEKSL
-144 AIDKL
+144 DKL
-149 LEGMGDQEVTML
+149 LDSMEGSAELVQLADQHD
-161 SNAPPPEE
+161 AEE
-169 LNISEADASQKPV
+169 INVSAEEASQRPV
-182 VRLVDMIIS
+182 VRLVDLIIS

-202 VEPEEGGVAVRYR
+202 IEPEEGGVAVRYR

-224 KIPRQAGLP
+224 KIPRAAGLP
-233 LISRIKIMSS
+233 LISRIKIMSA

-274 AQLGEKVVIRILDSR
+274 ASLGEKVVIRILDPR

-294 LDSLGLNAGEA
+294 LDSLGMIAGEV
-305 EAIKRLL
+305 EAINRLL
-312 ENHEGIL
+312 QNHEGII

-333 YSCINQIKS
+333 YSAIRQIQS

-349 VEDPVEYRMQG
+349 VEDPVEYRIAG

-388 VLIGE
+388 LLVGE
-393 IRDRE
+393 IRDKE

-415 TLHTNDAANAVTR
+415 TLHTNDAPNAVTR

-456 PTCKEVWMEAPA
+456 PTCKEVWMESPP
-468 DRLKKW
+468 DRIKRW
-474 IPKGTPLYRAAGCP
+474 IPQGTPLYRAAGCP
-488 DCAMTGYRG
+488 DCTMTGYRG
-497 RFGIIEVLTVSAEV
+497 RFSIVEVLEVTPEV

-517 GETAEHIAGA
+517 GATADKISEA
-527 ARRSGMKGL
+527 ARRGGMKTL

-546 GESTL
+546 GESTI
-551 DELTRVVDIPEED
+551 DELMRVVDVPQEE
-564 DHPTDAAAASRR
+564 
-576 SASGGKARS
+576 
-585 GSPQGAAVAFT
+585 
-596 EPAHSAAPEELT
+596 EAPEEP
-608 AHFELLEEP
+608 AP
-617 EPPRVS
+617 APAGAGARVS
-623 GPHGLPARKV
+623 GPRRVSGATVAPAAVSTHFDLLEETTAHPARSIIKV

-640 SLRKVVK
+640 SLRRVMK
-647 DLLERDGYIV
+647 DLLERDGYQV

-664 QALDQVD
+664 QALYQVD
-671 RVGPDIIVLDLNMP
+671 RVGPDIIVLDLNLP

-694 HLRSRPATADIPVI
+694 HLRSRPATAAIPVI

-713 SDEDNE
+713 GDEDNE

-729 FLTKPFRARALSAR
+729 FLTKPFRPRALSAR
-743 WETVHGHI
+743 
-751 EPGETPVQA
+751 
-760 ALRELREETGLEPA
+760 LEA
-774 RLYNVSRV
+774 
-782 EAFYRHQTNEVV
+782 V
-794 LIPVFAGVVE
+794 LG
-804 ARAAVRHSAEHD
+804 
-816 RAEWLAP
+816 
-823 PEASARFAWP
+823 
-833 RERRALD
+833 RR
-840 DVLSILRSGDAGLLE
+840 RT
-855 DVLRVC
+855 

>member
-1 MPVTQFPDE
+1 MPVNSFPDE
-10 WLAQSVEGLT
+10 WLAQSFEALT
-20 PERLQELR
+20 PERLQQLR
-28 ATADSSRTLWDCVV
+28 AKSESGRTLWECVV
-42 TAKIATDAQIIEKLS
+42 AEKIATDAEIVDKLA
-57 HRFRLKIADASRLDL
+57 HRFRLKVADVGKIDQ
-72 TARDGVPEQLA
+72 TARDSVPEQIA
-83 RRYRVLPLR
+83 RRHRVLPLR
-92 LTDSFL
+92 LTDSYL

-103 NPFDLDAE
+103 NPLDIDAE

-122 RLFLLPPS
+122 RLFLLAPS

-149 LEGMGDQEVTML
+149 LEGMGDQEVTTL
-161 SNAPPPEE
+161 PEAAAPEE

-202 VEPEEGGVAVRYR
+202 VEPEEGGVSVRYR

-294 LDSLGLNAGEA
+294 LDTLGLNPGEA

-333 YSCINQIKS
+333 YSAINQIKG

-373 FASALRSI
+373 FAAALRSI

-388 VLIGE
+388 VLVGE
-393 IRDRE
+393 IRDKE

-428 LVDIGVEAYKIAAA
+428 LVDIGVESYKIAAS

-451 MRKLC
+451 MRRLC
-456 PTCKEVWMEAPA
+456 PTCKEVWMEAPPE
-468 DRLKKW
+468 RLRRW
-474 IPKGTPLYRAAGCP
+474 VPTGTPLYRAGGCP

-497 RFGIIEVLTVSAEV
+497 RFSILEILTMTAEL
-511 ERRIAA
+511 ERLIAA
-517 GETAEHIAGA
+517 GEAADRIAEA
-527 ARRSGMKGL
+527 AQRGGMKSL
-536 WDSGLAHVLR
+536 WDSGLAHVVR

-551 DELTRVVDIPEED
+551 EELTRVVDIPAEPEA
-564 DHPTDAAAASRR
+564 P
-576 SASGGKARS
+576 AR
-585 GSPQGAAVAFT
+585 P
-596 EPAHSAAPEELT
+596 PAPVPVTRERAAPVST
-608 AHFELLEEP
+608 IFDLLEEQAP
-617 EPPRVS
+617 
-623 GPHGLPARKV
+623 PARGSGAHGQPASKV

-640 SLRKVVK
+640 SLRKVMR

-657 SEARDGV
+657 TEARDGV

-671 RVGPDIIVLDLNMP
+671 RVGPDIIVLDLNLP

-694 HLRSRPATADIPVI
+694 HLRSRPATANIPVI

-713 SDEDNE
+713 GDEDNE

-743 WETVHGHI
+743 
-751 EPGETPVQA
+751 
-760 ALRELREETGLEPA
+760 LEA
-774 RLYNVSRV
+774 
-782 EAFYRHQTNEVV
+782 V
-794 LIPVFAGVVE
+794 LG
-804 ARAAVRHSAEHD
+804 
-816 RAEWLAP
+816 
-823 PEASARFAWP
+823 
-833 RERRALD
+833 RR
-840 DVLSILRSGDAGLLE
+840 R
-855 DVLRVC
+855 

>member
-1 MPVTQFPDE
+1 MADTHFPDE
-10 WLAQSVEGLT
+10 WLAHSLGDVL
-20 PERLQELR
+20 PPDRLLELR
-28 ATADSSRTLWDCVV
+28 GKAAPGATLWECVV
-42 TAKIATDAQIIEKLS
+42 AEKLATDEQILTALS
-57 HRFRLKIADASRLDL
+57 TRFRLKLADVRLIEPSVKEK
-72 TARDGVPEQLA
+72 VPEQLA
-83 RRYRVLPLR
+83 RRFHVLPLR
-92 LTDSFL
+92 VTDSYL
-98 ELGTA
+98 EVATA

-111 KALAFATAREI
+111 KALAFATAREV
-122 RLFLLPPS
+122 RTLLLAPS

-137 EMYRSDK
+137 ELYRPEK
-144 AIDKL
+144 AVDKL
-149 LEGMGDQEVTML
+149 LQGMEGSAELVQLADQP
-161 SNAPPPEE
+161 APEE
-169 LNISEADASQKPV
+169 IAISEAEASQRPV
-182 VRLVDMIIS
+182 VRLVDLIIS
-191 EGILSRASDIH
+191 EGILARSSDIH
-202 VEPEEGGVAVRYR
+202 IEPEEGGVAVRYR

-274 AQLGEKVVIRILDSR
+274 AALGEKVVIRILDSR

-294 LDSLGLNAGEA
+294 LDSLGLNTNETEG
-305 EAIKRLL
+305 IRRLL
-312 ENHEGIL
+312 ENHEGII

-456 PTCKEVWMEAPA
+456 PTCKEVWMETPS
-468 DRLKKW
+468 DRLKPW
-474 IPKGTPLYRAAGCP
+474 IPRGTPLYRAAGCP

-497 RFGIIEVLTVSAEV
+497 RFSIIEVLTVSAEV

-527 ARRSGMKGL
+527 ARRAGMKGL

-546 GESTL
+546 GETTL
-551 DELTRVVDIPEED
+551 DELTRVVDIPQED
-564 DHPTDAAAASRR
+564 ETASEATGAPRRPSGGLPRPASSHGAAAIH
-576 SASGGKARS
+576 
-585 GSPQGAAVAFT
+585 P
-596 EPAHSAAPEELT
+596 EPAPARETST
-608 AHFELLEEP
+608 AHFELLEEA
-617 EPPRVS
+617 EPPLVS

-743 WETVHGHI
+743 
-751 EPGETPVQA
+751 
-760 ALRELREETGLEPA
+760 LEA
-774 RLYNVSRV
+774 
-782 EAFYRHQTNEVV
+782 V
-794 LIPVFAGVVE
+794 LG
-804 ARAAVRHSAEHD
+804 
-816 RAEWLAP
+816 
-823 PEASARFAWP
+823 
-833 RERRALD
+833 RR
-840 DVLSILRSGDAGLLE
+840 R
-855 DVLRVC
+855 